1 MKKRITSALLA
12 LVLLVAL
19 IPVQHV
25 SAMAVSELETQVR
38 NTYRTACSKAG
49 VSSFNGY
56 CAWFVNW
63 QLVILGINSSY
74 VSGNGKDEFDNYK
87 NRTQSSGGYYI
98 TAYPAADFDL
108 ESALNAI
115 TNNGTT
121 DAYNILVGF
130 EKTTSSL
137 GSRYGHVVL
146 IHGIVDGVAYFC
158 ENADITIG
166 ERAYPEGSVISC
178 SIETFAQEYN
188 DWTVLDGVIHFEEE
202 ICDHAYGDTGICTA
216 CGKAYPWILNRSAA
230 GTYKAVQSFTPLS
243 APYAAAPED
252 ASIVDAEAEVE
263 VAGSLTN
270 AFGEMWYQ
278 FTCSGRTA
286 YAPAEYLIFTSAGYG
301 QQEITC
307 TLSSPAEGALVPR
320 AAYPVK
326 GQITSAY
333 PLKKVQAYIDGQLY
347 ATVSLGSQ
355 TSLNIQNSTINHDLS
370 FSKLAPGPHTL
381 TIMACDIYREEM
393 TVICE
398 RNFVTEGK
406 VVCSHIYETDT
417 VPPTCENSGYTI
429 HTCTLCGESNT
440 ADEIPPLGH
449 AYTYAVAEIPTA
461 ETAGSLSGFCSTCG
475 GETAIELPKLN
486 RVDYNVTSG
495 EGENSANYIWKVT
508 EYGSFTFEGPLL
520 SMTLG
525 DVNGDGEINVLD
537 LMYLANHFA
546 KGETVDQ
553 ENADV
558 NRDGVLDVRDLM
570 FLANVFA
577 GKEILNET

>member
-38 NTYRTACSKAG
+38 DTYRMACSKAG

-130 EKTTSSL
+130 EKTSSSL

-188 DWTVLDGVIHFEEE
+188 DWTVLDGMIFR
-202 ICDHAYGDTGICTA
+202 
-216 CGKAYPWILNRSAA
+216 GKFQ
-230 GTYKAVQSFTPLS
+230 K
-243 APYAAAPED
+243 
-252 ASIVDAEAEVE
+252 
-263 VAGSLTN
+263 
-270 AFGEMWYQ
+270 
-278 FTCSGRTA
+278 C
-286 YAPAEYLIFTSAGYG
+286 
-301 QQEITC
+301 
-307 TLSSPAEGALVPR
+307 
-320 AAYPVK
+320 
-326 GQITSAY
+326 
-333 PLKKVQAYIDGQLY
+333 
-347 ATVSLGSQ
+347 
-355 TSLNIQNSTINHDLS
+355 
-370 FSKLAPGPHTL
+370 
-381 TIMACDIYREEM
+381 
-393 TVICE
+393 
-398 RNFVTEGK
+398 
-406 VVCSHIYETDT
+406 
-417 VPPTCENSGYTI
+417 
-429 HTCTLCGESNT
+429 
-440 ADEIPPLGH
+440 
-449 AYTYAVAEIPTA
+449 
-461 ETAGSLSGFCSTCG
+461 
-475 GETAIELPKLN
+475 
-486 RVDYNVTSG
+486 
-495 EGENSANYIWKVT
+495 
-508 EYGSFTFEGPLL
+508 
-520 SMTLG
+520 
-525 DVNGDGEINVLD
+525 
-537 LMYLANHFA
+537 
-546 KGETVDQ
+546 
-553 ENADV
+553 
-558 NRDGVLDVRDLM
+558 
-570 FLANVFA
+570 
-577 GKEILNET
+577 

>member
-25 SAMAVSELETQVR
+25 SAMAVSELETQVKD
-38 NTYRTACSKAG
+38 TYRMACIKAN
-49 VSSFNGY
+49 VNSFDGY

-87 NRTQSSGGYYI
+87 NKTQSSGGYHI
-98 TAYPAADFDL
+98 TAYPAADYDL

-137 GSRYGHVVL
+137 GSRYGHVLL
-146 IHGIVDGVAYFC
+146 IHGIVDGKAYFC

-166 ERAYPEGSVISC
+166 DINYPEGSVIAC
-178 SIETFAQEYN
+178 SIETFAQAYN
-188 DWTVLDGVIHFEEE
+188 EWTVLDGLIHFEEE
-202 ICDHAYGDTGICTA
+202 ICAHTYGDTGSCTA
-216 CGKAYPWILNRSAA
+216 CGKAYPWILNKSAA
-230 GTYKAVQSFTPLS
+230 GTYKAAQDFTPLT
-243 APYAAAPED
+243 APYAAAP
-252 ASIVDAEAEVE
+252 AGTSAVSAETELE
-263 VAGSLTN
+263 IAGSLTN
-270 AFGEMWYQ
+270 AFGETWYQ
-278 FTCSGRTA
+278 FSCGGQTV
-286 YAPAEYLIFTSAGYG
+286 YAAAEYLIFTSAGYG
-301 QQEITC
+301 QQEISC
-307 TLSSPAEGALVPR
+307 TLTSPAEGALVPR

-355 TSLNIQNSTINHDLS
+355 TSLNIQNSVINHDLS

-393 TVICE
+393 AVVCE
-398 RNFVTEGK
+398 RNFVTEGE
-406 VVCSHIYETDT
+406 VVCAHTYEAQTA
-417 VPPTCENSGYTI
+417 PPTCENGGYTTY
-429 HTCTLCGESNT
+429 TCTLCGESYT
-440 ADEIPPLGH
+440 TDEIPPLGH
-449 AYTYAVAEIPTA
+449 RCTYAVAEAPTA
-461 ETAGSLSGFCSTCG
+461 ETAGSLTGLCSTCG
-475 GETAIELPKLN
+475 GELALELPKLSSI
-486 RVDYNVTSG
+486 DYTVTPADGKDWAS
-495 EGENSANYIWKVT
+495 YTWKVT
-508 EYGSFTFEGPLL
+508 DYGSFTFEGPLL
-520 SMTLG
+520 SVTLG

-537 LMYLANHFA
+537 LMYLANYFA
-546 KGETVDQ
+546 KGESICK

-558 NRDGVLDVRDLM
+558 NRDGELDVRDLM

-577 GKEILNET
+577 GKESLNEI